1 VIFKNGILHPGAQPG
16 KSLGNDLIAAL
27 TVAVMIIPQCMAY
40 SVLAGFPPI
49 YGLYACLVPLILYPI
64 FGTSPYLSVG
74 PVALVSILLAG
85 GLCLYAKP
93 FTEEYIR
100 LGLVV
105 SLLAGLFQVLLAAF
119 KMGSLVNFL
128 SHPVL
133 SGFTSAAAIII
144 IMSQIPSL
152 LGIEVERSAS
162 IVGIVKNLFSNLG
175 KIESTSALVGCGS
188 LAVIVLLKKIRKKFP
203 GALLVVIL
211 SSLAV
216 YLLNL
221 NSVRIVGD
229 IPSGL
234 PSFYNPVKL
243 DYKELWMLVPLSIV
257 IGLVSFVES
266 MAIAKS
272 LGSKN
277 GIYKYHSNQELL
289 ALGASKIGGAFF
301 LAIPNTGSFGRSA
314 LNESSGAKS
323 GWSSIFASVIVGIG
337 LLFFTKVFSYIP
349 YPVLAAL
356 IISAVMKLIDFN
368 VIKHLFSHDR
378 SDFGV
383 LLFTLLMTLFLGV
396 RVGIMSGIILSIIM
410 LLREVATPH
419 IAILGK
425 INDDGIYRNIK
436 RFEEAEVEE
445 DVLIIRYDNDI
456 FFGNA
461 EHFFDTVESELSIR
475 PKTKHI
481 ILDLTS
487 VTKIDS
493 TGIIKFH
500 QLIDI
505 LKNND
510 IDVRLAGA
518 KGPLRDRL
526 KSEGV
531 ISKIGSDHQN
541 MTIDRAMTMIKDCN
555 T

>member
-1 VIFKNGILHPGAQPG
+1 
-16 KSLGNDLIAAL
+16 
-27 TVAVMIIPQCMAY
+27 
-40 SVLAGFPPI
+40 
-49 YGLYACLVPLILYPI
+49 
-64 FGTSPYLSVG
+64 
-74 PVALVSILLAG
+74 
-85 GLCLYAKP
+85 
-93 FTEEYIR
+93 
-100 LGLVV
+100 
-105 SLLAGLFQVLLAAF
+105 
-119 KMGSLVNFL
+119 
-128 SHPVL
+128 
-133 SGFTSAAAIII
+133 
-144 IMSQIPSL
+144 
-152 LGIEVERSAS
+152 
-162 IVGIVKNLFSNLG
+162 
-175 KIESTSALVGCGS
+175 
-188 LAVIVLLKKIRKKFP
+188 
-203 GALLVVIL
+203 
-211 SSLAV
+211 
-216 YLLNL
+216 
-221 NSVRIVGD
+221 
-229 IPSGL
+229 
-234 PSFYNPVKL
+234 
-243 DYKELWMLVPLSIV
+243 
-257 IGLVSFVES
+257 
-266 MAIAKS
+266 
-272 LGSKN
+272 
-277 GIYKYHSNQELL
+277 
-289 ALGASKIGGAFF
+289 
-301 LAIPNTGSFGRSA
+301 
-314 LNESSGAKS
+314 
-323 GWSSIFASVIVGIG
+323 VIVGIG